1 MAPNAAFLYV
11 TAAAACIVALFW
23 SDLLPSEHALQK
35 GGTTWVEEMN
45 IRLRKVKRRRN
56 GEIDTSTYLHAMEAI
71 PDVYDMLLSL
81 RVVSSAMRHDVNGH
95 AANVRRSSERFAGG
109 DTLQGIVRYG
119 IRHYDRETLARN
131 PASVVGGVLWLN
143 RATTFI
149 AAFIRGLY
157 EGKESNRA
165 ASEAYNGLKIYHRPL
180 TSAFVSRATSLCP
193 KRDLIL
199 ERMFPD
205 EATAKSQLKT
215 FLGLMEP
222 LTRDIRSSLEA
233 MGANYPDRV
242 G

>member
-1 MAPNAAFLYV
+1 MATTKAALYA
-11 TAAAACIVALFW
+11 TAAALCLIAYWLRLELPFEH
-23 SDLLPSEHALQK
+23 DLQRR
-35 GGTTWVEEMN
+35 TWVEEMN
-45 IRLRKVKRRRN
+45 TRLRKVKRRRN
-56 GEIDTSTYLHAMEAI
+56 GEIDTTTYLHAMEGI
-71 PDVYDMLLSL
+71 PEVYDMLLSP
-81 RVVSSAMRHDVNGH
+81 RVVSSAMRRDVNGH
-95 AANVRRSSERFAGG
+95 AANVRRSLERHPGS

-119 IRHYDRETLARN
+119 VQHYDRETLSRN
-131 PASVVGGVLWLN
+131 PGSIVGGVLWLN

-157 EGKESNRA
+157 EGLEAHHA
-165 ASEAYNGLKIYHRPL
+165 ASAAYDGLRIYHRPL

-193 KRDLIL
+193 KRASIL
-199 ERMFPD
+199 ERMSFPD
-205 EATAKSQLKT
+205 EATARSQLKT